1 MPTLKRSEAP
11 IEAMWKRET
20 TFASWAAWD
29 KQFEEAK
36 AALPELKAW
45 SGKLVS
51 AKALADWFEAYEI
64 HAVRCYELQG
74 FVNWAG
80 NVDSSDAE
88 ANSRQGLV
96 AGLLAEFQAAT
107 AFVEPELIAAGEKLL
122 EWVKESS
129 PPGAARAGLRPAT
142 EPNNLQA
149 PLSSSAGEGPGVRPL
164 SKYRHYLENLLRLQQ
179 HTRSA
184 EVEEILGMADDP
196 FDAVYRAYSELTNSD
211 LKFED
216 AVDAAGTPHPVF
228 QSTLLALM
236 QSTDRP
242 QRRTA
247 WTHLYDGY
255 LKMEKTLAT
264 LYLAN
269 VKQHEFLRKVRGYDS
284 VLEMRLAPNNLPTQ
298 VFHNLIEVF
307 KANLPV
313 WHRYWA
319 VKARLLGL
327 DGNPAKASTPNSAV
341 SPAPFKGK
349 GTGEGVRLAPYDVLA
364 PIVKEPPVIPY
375 RQAVD
380 WIGEAL
386 QPMGAD
392 YVATLR
398 RGCLE
403 ERWVDWAPNIEKRQ
417 GAASSRMVGRKPPYI
432 FMSYAENI
440 FSLSTLAHELGH
452 SMHSYAFARHQPIVY
467 NDYGAI
473 SSTVTETAS
482 NFHQAMTRAYL
493 RKTKA
498 NDDAFQLAMIDEAMS
513 NFHRYFF
520 VMPTLARFELEVYER
535 AKAGK
540 PLTAPIFKEIMG
552 ALFAEGYGDT
562 LDMDATRTPIT
573 WATFLHLYS
582 PFYTF
587 QYAIGI
593 SAAHAAAERIL
604 SGVSGAVDG
613 YHAFLAAGGSRYAM
627 DLFQMAGVD
636 LSTKA
641 PIEAAYRELEANV
654 RKLEEMAISSSR
666 SQV

>member
-1 MPTLKRSEAP
+1 MPILNRSSAP
-11 IEAMWKRET
+11 IEATWKRET
-20 TFASWAAWD
+20 TFADWAAWD
-29 KQFEEAK
+29 RQYEEAK
-36 AALPELKAW
+36 AALPELKTW
-45 SGKLVS
+45 SGRLTSS
-51 AKALADWFEAYEI
+51 AKALADWFEVYEV

-74 FVNWAG
+74 FVSWAG
-80 NVDSSDAE
+80 NVDSSDPE

-96 AGLLAEFQAAT
+96 AGLLADFQATVSFA
-107 AFVEPELIAAGEKLL
+107 EPELIAVGEKLL
-122 EWVKESS
+122 EWVNDSS
-129 PPGAARAGLRPAT
+129 PPHSLRSGQAPAARAGLRPAPT
-142 EPNNLQA
+142 EENRLK
-149 PLSSSAGEGPGVRPL
+149 
-164 SKYRHYLENLLRLQQ
+164 KYRHYLENLLRLQQ

-184 EVEEILGMADDP
+184 EIEEVLGMADDP
-196 FDAVYRAYSELTNSD
+196 FDMVYRAYSELTNSD

-216 AVDAAGTPHPVF
+216 AVDTAGTPHPVF
-228 QSTLLALM
+228 QSTLLAST
-236 QSTDRP
+236 QSTDR
-242 QRRTA
+242 QRRHTA
-247 WTHLYDGY
+247 WTNFYDGY
-255 LKMEKTLAT
+255 LKVEKTLAS

-269 VKQHEFLRKVRGYDS
+269 VKKHEFLRKVRGYDT
-284 VLEMRLAPNNLPTQ
+284 VLEMRLASNNLPTQ
-298 VFHNLIEVF
+298 VFHNLIELF

-313 WHRYWA
+313 WHRYFK
-319 VKARLLGL
+319 VKSVLLGL
-327 DGNPAKASTPNSAV
+327 EKI
-341 SPAPFKGK
+341 SPF
-349 GTGEGVRLAPYDVLA
+349 DIQA
-364 PIVKEPPVIPY
+364 PIAKNPPQIPY

-380 WIGEAL
+380 WICDAL

-432 FMSYAENI
+432 FMSYADNI

-452 SMHSYAFARHQPIVY
+452 SMHSYAFAGHQPIVY

-498 NDDAFQLAMIDEAMS
+498 ADEAFQISMIDEAMV

-520 VMPTLARFELEVYER
+520 VMPTLARFEYEVYER
-535 AKAGK
+535 AKAGN
-540 PLTAPIFKEIMG
+540 PLTASIFKEIMG
-552 ALFAEGYGDT
+552 GLYAEGYGDA
-562 LDMDATRTPIT
+562 LDSEPERTAMT

-604 SGVSGAVDG
+604 KGEPGAVDG
-613 YHAFLAAGGSRYAM
+613 YHAFLAAGGSRHAM
-627 DLFQMAGVD
+627 DLFKLAGVD
-636 LSTKA
+636 MSTKA
-641 PIEAAYRELEANV
+641 PIISAFRELEVNV
-654 RKLEEMAISSSR
+654 RKLEEIANTQLLG
-666 SQV
+666 QVRKDT

>member
-1 MPTLKRSEAP
+1 MAMLTRSAAVPEST
-11 IEAMWKRET
+11 WKRET

-29 KQFEEAK
+29 KQYTETK

-45 SGKLVS
+45 SGKLNS
-51 AKALADWFEAYEI
+51 ASALAEWFTVYEF
-64 HAVRCYELQG
+64 HAVRCYEVQG
-74 FVNWAG
+74 FVSWAG
-80 NVDSSDAE
+80 NVDSSDPE

-96 AGLLAEFQAAT
+96 AGLLAEFQAAV
-107 AFVEPELIAAGEKLL
+107 AFAEPEMIAKGKEIL
-122 EWVKESS
+122 EWSKE
-129 PPGAARAGLRPAT
+129 PAKAST
-142 EPNNLQA
+142 PN
-149 PLSSSAGEGPGVRPL
+149 PLA
-164 SKYRHYLENLLRLQQ
+164 KYHHYLSNLFRLQQ

-184 EVEEILGMADDP
+184 EVEELLGMVDEP
-196 FDAVYRAYSELTNSD
+196 FDTVYRAYSELTNSD

-236 QSTDRP
+236 QTTDPP

-247 WTHLYDGY
+247 WIYFYDGY
-255 LKMEKTLAT
+255 LKAEKTLAT
-264 LYLAN
+264 LYVAN
-269 VKQHEFLRKVRGYDS
+269 VKQHEFLRKVRGYES

-307 KANLPV
+307 KANVPV
-313 WHRYWA
+313 WHRYWR
-319 VKARLLGL
+319 VKAKLLGIE
-327 DGNPAKASTPNSAV
+327 KI
-341 SPAPFKGK
+341 
-349 GTGEGVRLAPYDVLA
+349 APYDVLA
-364 PIVKEPPVIPY
+364 PIVKEPPDIPY

-380 WIGEAL
+380 WICDAL
-386 QPMGAD
+386 QPMGAE

-403 ERWVDWAPNIEKRQ
+403 ERWVDWVPNIEKRQ

-432 FMSYAENI
+432 FMSYADNI

-493 RKTKA
+493 RKQQA
-498 NDDAFQLAMIDEAMS
+498 NNEVFQLAMVDEAMS

-520 VMPTLARFELEVYER
+520 VMPTLARFEYEVYER
-535 AKAGK
+535 SKAGK

-552 ALFAEGYGDT
+552 AFFAEGYGDS
-562 LDMDATRTPIT
+562 LEMDAVRTPMT

-582 PFYTF
+582 PYYTF

-604 SGVSGAVDG
+604 SGVPGAVDG

-627 DLFQMAGVD
+627 ELFQMAGVD
-636 LSTKA
+636 MSTKA
-641 PIEAAYRELEANV
+641 PIEAAFRELEANV
-654 RKLEEMAISSSR
+654 SKLEELAS
-666 SQV
+666 

>member
-1 MPTLKRSEAP
+1 M
-11 IEAMWKRET
+11 
-20 TFASWAAWD
+20 
-29 KQFEEAK
+29 
-36 AALPELKAW
+36 
-45 SGKLVS
+45 G
-51 AKALADWFEAYEI
+51 
-64 HAVRCYELQG
+64 
-74 FVNWAG
+74 
-80 NVDSSDAE
+80 
-88 ANSRQGLV
+88 
-96 AGLLAEFQAAT
+96 
-107 AFVEPELIAAGEKLL
+107 
-122 EWVKESS
+122 
-129 PPGAARAGLRPAT
+129 ARAGLRPAPT
-142 EPNNLQA
+142 KDKQA
-149 PLSSSAGEGPGVRPL
+149 PSSTSPPAPLEGKGTGEGVSL
-164 SKYRHYLENLLRLQQ
+164 QKYHHYISNLLRLQQ

-184 EVEEILGMADDP
+184 EVEEVLGMADDP

-216 AVDAAGTPHPVF
+216 AVDTAGTPHPVF
-228 QSTLLALM
+228 QSTLLAST
-236 QSTDRP
+236 QSTDR
-242 QRRTA
+242 QRRRTA
-247 WTHLYDGY
+247 WTHFYNGY
-255 LKMEKTLAT
+255 LNMEKTLAA

-269 VKQHEFLRKVRGYDS
+269 VKQQEFLRKVRGYDS

-313 WHRYWA
+313 WHRYWK
-319 VKARLLGL
+319 VKAKLLGL
-327 DGNPAKASTPNSAV
+327 EKI
-341 SPAPFKGK
+341 SPF
-349 GTGEGVRLAPYDVLA
+349 DIQA
-364 PIVKEPPVIPY
+364 PIAKNPPQIPY

-380 WIGEAL
+380 WICDAL
-386 QPMGAD
+386 QPLRAE

-403 ERWVDWAPNIEKRQ
+403 ERWVDWTPNIEKRQ

-432 FMSYAENI
+432 FMSYADNI

-482 NFHQAMTRAYL
+482 NFHQAMTRAHL

-498 NDDAFQLAMIDEAMS
+498 SDDAFQIAMIDEAMV

-520 VMPTLARFELEVYER
+520 VMPTLARFEFEVYER

-540 PLTAPIFKEIMG
+540 PLTASIFKEIMG
-552 ALFAEGYGDT
+552 ALYAEGYGDA
-562 LDMDATRTPIT
+562 MDGEPERTSMT

-604 SGVSGAVDG
+604 TGVSGAVDG

-627 DLFQMAGVD
+627 DLFKLAGVD
-636 LSTKA
+636 MSSKA
-641 PIEAAYRELEANV
+641 PIEAAFRELEANV
-654 RKLEEMAISSSR
+654 TKLEEMAGR
-666 SQV
+666 

>member
-1 MPTLKRSEAP
+1 MPTLNRSSAP
-11 IEAMWKRET
+11 IEATWKRET
-20 TFASWAAWD
+20 TFASWEAWD
-29 KQFEEAK
+29 QQFAEAK

-45 SGKLVS
+45 SGKLTS
-51 AKALADWFEAYEI
+51 AKALADWFEFYEV
-64 HAVRCYELQG
+64 HAVRIYELQG
-74 FVNWAG
+74 FVSWAG
-80 NVDSSDAE
+80 NVDSGDPE

-96 AGLLAEFQAAT
+96 AGLLAEFQATVSFA
-107 AFVEPELIAAGEKLL
+107 EPELIARGKELLDWAKQEPRLEKF
-122 EWVKESS
+122 
-129 PPGAARAGLRPAT
+129 T
-142 EPNNLQA
+142 
-149 PLSSSAGEGPGVRPL
+149 
-164 SKYRHYLENLLRLQQ
+164 HYLSNLLRLQQ

-184 EVEEILGMADDP
+184 EVEEVLGMADDP
-196 FDAVYRAYSELTNSD
+196 FDMVYRVYSELTNSD

-216 AVDAAGTPHPVF
+216 AVDTAGTPHPVF
-228 QSTLLALM
+228 QSTLLAST
-236 QSTDRP
+236 QSTDR
-242 QRRTA
+242 QRRRTA
-247 WTHLYDGY
+247 WTHFYDGY
-255 LKMEKTLAT
+255 LKMEKTLAG

-313 WHRYWA
+313 WHRYFK
-319 VKARLLGL
+319 VKSVLLGL
-327 DGNPAKASTPNSAV
+327 EKI
-341 SPAPFKGK
+341 SPF
-349 GTGEGVRLAPYDVLA
+349 DIQA
-364 PIVKEPPVIPY
+364 PIAKNPPQIPY
-375 RQAVD
+375 RHAVD
-380 WIGEAL
+380 WICDAL
-386 QPMGAD
+386 LPMGAD

-432 FMSYAENI
+432 FMSYADNI

-452 SMHSYAFARHQPIVY
+452 SLHSYAFARHQPIVY

-482 NFHQAMTRAYL
+482 NFHQAMTRAHL

-498 NDDAFQLAMIDEAMS
+498 NDDAFQIAMIDEAMV

-520 VMPTLARFELEVYER
+520 VMPTLARFEYEVYER

-540 PLTAPIFKEIMG
+540 PLTANIFKEIMG
-552 ALFAEGYGDT
+552 ALYAEGYGDA
-562 LDMDATRTPIT
+562 LDSEPERTAMT
-573 WATFLHLYS
+573 WATFLHLYA

-604 SGVSGAVDG
+604 AGEPGAVDG
-613 YHAFLAAGGSRYAM
+613 YHAFLASGGSRYAM
-627 DLFQMAGVD
+627 DLFNLAGVD
-636 LSTKA
+636 MSTKA
-641 PIEAAYRELEANV
+641 PIEAAFRELGANV
-654 RKLEEMAISSSR
+654 RKLEEMAVTR
-666 SQV
+666 

>member
-1 MPTLKRSEAP
+1 MPDLTRSSAPVEAT
-11 IEAMWKRET
+11 WKRET
-20 TFASWAAWD
+20 TFADWAAWD
-29 KQFEEAK
+29 QQFQAAK
-36 AALPELKAW
+36 AALPDLKAW
-45 SGKLVS
+45 SGKLDNP
-51 AKALADWFEAYEI
+51 AALADWFEVYEVN
-64 HAVRCYELQG
+64 AVRCAELQG
-74 FVNWAG
+74 FVSWAG
-80 NVDSSDAE
+80 NVDSSDPE

-96 AGLLAEFQAAT
+96 AGLLADFQATVSFA
-107 AFVEPELIAAGEKLL
+107 EPELIAVGEKLL
-122 EWVKESS
+122 EWVNDSS
-129 PPGAARAGLRPAT
+129 PPEAARAGLRPAPT
-142 EPNNLQA
+142 EEDRRL
-149 PLSSSAGEGPGVRPL
+149 E
-164 SKYRHYLENLLRLQQ
+164 KYRHYLENLLRMKQ

-184 EVEEILGMADDP
+184 EVEEVLGLADDP
-196 FDAVYRAYSELTNSD
+196 FDMVYRAYSELTNSD

-216 AVDAAGTPHPVF
+216 AVDTAGTPHPVF
-228 QSTLLALM
+228 QSTLLAST
-236 QSTDRP
+236 QSTDR
-242 QRRTA
+242 QRRLTA
-247 WTHLYDGY
+247 WTHFYDGY
-255 LKMEKTLAT
+255 LKMEKTLAA

-269 VKQHEFLRKVRGYDS
+269 VKEQEFLRKVRGYDS

-313 WHRYWA
+313 WHRYWK
-319 VKARLLGL
+319 VKAKLLGL
-327 DGNPAKASTPNSAV
+327 EKI
-341 SPAPFKGK
+341 SPF
-349 GTGEGVRLAPYDVLA
+349 DIQA
-364 PIVKEPPVIPY
+364 PIAKDPPQIPY

-380 WIGEAL
+380 WICDAL

-392 YVATLR
+392 YVKTLR

-432 FMSYAENI
+432 FMSYADNI

-482 NFHQAMTRAYL
+482 NFHQAMTRTHL
-493 RKTKA
+493 RNTKA
-498 NDDAFQLAMIDEAMS
+498 NDDAFQIAMIDEAMV

-520 VMPTLARFELEVYER
+520 VMPTLARFEFEVYDR

-540 PLTAPIFKEIMG
+540 PLTASIFKEIMG
-552 ALFAEGYGDT
+552 ELYAEGYSDS
-562 LDMDATRTPIT
+562 MDSEPERTAMT

-593 SAAHAAAERIL
+593 SAAHAAAERIQGEL
-604 SGVSGAVDG
+604 RSPQLRGAERSEATKQSPAVVG
-613 YHAFLAAGGSRYAM
+613 YLAFLAAGGSHYAM

-636 LSTKA
+636 MSTKE
-641 PIEAAYRELEANV
+641 PIVSAFRELESNV
-654 RKLEEMAISSSR
+654 RKLEELAAK
-666 SQV
+666 Q